1 MSNRF
6 FEWLQNLQNQDNLN
20 KYAQNI
26 QPLQPKVE
34 LNNIQTGLDGQILDN
49 PVNPVADNKPGITT
63 KLKYKVNN
71 AGNRLSNALF
81 GEAAQLPVM
90 ENRIENPQDNAHI
103 LSGISLSPRQGGLLR
118 DIAGG
123 FKENFRNNFSVDNLN
138 NKISDDGRIKGI
150 AFRIGEGL
158 GTAAKLANSPLGRGA
173 LTAGA
178 IGVFGGSPLEM
189 AAYGAKAAVGNQQN
203 VMRDKMYRESLDNMG
218 LDTSNISG
226 YIDDKAYQNY
236 TLSNYRN
243 NSLAVRSAIA
253 GASDN
258 TKRANLIMQGLNNG
272 SITPDEA
279 KFHMQNYG
287 ITFEDLQKSNAT
299 RNTDINEK
307 LAPAK
312 EFALYTS
319 PQVALGNLGVSEAR
333 LNEQMQQNEFNNQI
347 KLAEIAQKQRE
358 KGSEYNDIEKQLNN
372 FQATFKSMPSKAES
386 YTSGWLRE
394 KTGTQTEEEANFNA
408 QRTLLFNQIARKLG
422 GEKGVLSDSDINRID
437 AALPKLTDSLKQ
449 KNSKMKAIYDL
460 LEIKKG
466 GAMNNDPLG
475 IR

>member
-1 MSNRF
+1 M
-6 FEWLQNLQNQDNLN
+6 NLFDLLKFNKSDNF
-20 KYAQNI
+20 KQYAQNM
-26 QPLQPKVE
+26 QPLLPKVE
-34 LNNIQTGLDGQILDN
+34 MDNIQIGLDGQILNDN
-49 PVNPVADNKPGITT
+49 VTPVINNKFGIAT
-63 KLKYKVNN
+63 KLKSTINN

-81 GEAAQLPVM
+81 GTEVEQKPIETVVNNKIEDNGAQI
-90 ENRIENPQDNAHI
+90 N
-103 LSGISLSPRQGGLLR
+103 SGIVSSPRQGGLLR

-123 FKENFRNNFSVDNLN
+123 FNENFRNNFSINNLN
-138 NKISDDGRIKGI
+138 DKISDDGRNKGL

-158 GTAAKLANSPLGRGA
+158 GTAAKLANSQIGRGA
-173 LTAGA
+173 LTAAA

-189 AAYGAKAAVGNQQN
+189 AAYGAKSAVENQQN
-203 VMRDKMYRESLDNMG
+203 VMRDKMYRESLANMG

-272 SITPDEA
+272 SITPEEA
-279 KFHMQNYG
+279 KFHMHNYG

-299 RNTDINEK
+299 RNADINAD
-307 LAPAK
+307 LAPARK
-312 EFALYTS
+312 YAMYTA
-319 PQVALGNLGVSEAR
+319 PQVALGNLGINQAR
-333 LNEQMQQNEFNNQI
+333 LNEQIQQNDFNNQI
-347 KLAEIAQKQRE
+347 KLNEILQKQQE

-372 FQATFKSMPSKAES
+372 FRATFASMPSKIES
-386 YTSGWLRE
+386 YTMGNLRGL
-394 KTGTQTEEEANFNA
+394 TGTQTEKEANFNA

-422 GEKGVLSDSDINRID
+422 GEKGVLSDFDIKRIE
-437 AALPKLTDSLKQ
+437 AALPKLTDSLDQ
-449 KNSKMKAIYDL
+449 KNAKMKAVYDL